1 MCRRTPPADELVR
14 YFLETG
20 GAVARFGLDLASLPE
35 IFDGA
40 ILRAPTPSR
49 QQTSSWHTR
58 WGRSTPISLTLR
70 HLTPTAA

>member
-1 MCRRTPPADELVR
+1 MRRRTPPADELVR

-35 IFDGA
+35 IFYGA

-49 QQTSSWHTR
+49 
-58 WGRSTPISLTLR
+58 
-70 HLTPTAA
+70 